1 MNHFSKLIIA
11 ASLTS
16 AAANA
21 GLMYDQDITPDVIF
35 GSGNANGAF
44 TVDSRNGME
53 LGLRAKLRF
62 DETNQPASVYNS
74 DGAGKYYFDNIAPPT
89 GFTWGP
95 EYINSPSTAIWNF
108 DFSVNSNV
116 DGSGSVLSDFTYLLE
131 IDFDPGVNTQFLAF
145 DMINGEDA
153 DHAVGNNA
161 TGNGAGVSD
170 PANYFSLISTNNVA
184 QNSWNVEFFNDEQF
198 TFTNTDDGLYDIR
211 LSAFDNGVEIAS
223 TSIQVVSG
231 DGAMEVP
238 APATALLM
246 LAGGLMLLRRR

>member
-1 MNHFSKLIIA
+1 MKHLSIILLA
-11 ASLTS
+11 TS
-16 AAANA
+16 FISATANA
-21 GLMYDQDITPDVIF
+21 GLMYDQNVTPDVIY

-44 TVDSRNGME
+44 TVDSRNGIE

-62 DETNQPASVYNS
+62 DETNQPASIYNS

-89 GFTWGP
+89 GFGWAEG
-95 EYINSPSTAIWNF
+95 SSSSAIWNF

-131 IDFDPGVNTQFLAF
+131 IDYDPGVTTQFYEI
-145 DMINGEDA
+145 DVINQFPF
-153 DHAVGNNA
+153 DHALGTNA
-161 TGNGAGVSD
+161 TGNGDGISD
-170 PANYFSLISTNNVA
+170 LGNYLSLINSNNVA

-246 LAGGLMLLRRR
+246 FAGGLMLLRRR

>member
-1 MNHFSKLIIA
+1 MKHLSIILLA
-11 ASLTS
+11 TS
-16 AAANA
+16 FISATANA
-21 GLMYDQDITPDVIF
+21 GLMYDQNVTPDVIY

-44 TVDSRNGME
+44 TVDSRNGIE

-62 DETNQPASVYNS
+62 DENNNAASIYNS

-89 GFTWGP
+89 GYG
-95 EYINSPSTAIWNF
+95 SAAGSSSTAIWNF

-131 IDFDPGVNTQFLAF
+131 IDYDPGVTTQFYEI
-145 DMINGEDA
+145 DVINQFPF
-153 DHAVGNNA
+153 DHALGTNA
-161 TGNGAGVSD
+161 TGNGDGVSD
-170 PANYFSLISTNNVA
+170 LGNYLSLINSNNVA

-246 LAGGLMLLRRR
+246 FAGGLMLLRRR

>member
-74 DGAGKYYFDNIAPPT
+74 DGAGKYYFDNIAPPN
-89 GFTWGP
+89 GFGWAAG
-95 EYINSPSTAIWNF
+95 SSSSAIWNF

-131 IDFDPGVNTQFLAF
+131 IDYDPGVTTQFYEI
-145 DMINGEDA
+145 DVINQFPY
-153 DHAVGNNA
+153 DHALGTNA
-161 TGNGAGVSD
+161 TGNGEGVSD
-170 PANYFSLISTNNVA
+170 PANYFSLINTNNVA

>member
-1 MNHFSKLIIA
+1 MKHLSKILFA
-11 ASLTS
+11 TS
-16 AAANA
+16 FISATANA
-21 GLMYDQDITPDVIF
+21 GLMYDQNVTPDVIY
-35 GSGNANGAF
+35 GGGNANGAF
-44 TVDSRNGME
+44 TVDSRNGVE

-62 DETNQPASVYNS
+62 DETNQPASIYNS

-89 GFTWGP
+89 GFGWDEG
-95 EYINSPSTAIWNF
+95 SSSSAIWNF

-131 IDFDPGVNTQFLAF
+131 IDYDPGVTTQFLAF
-145 DMINGEDA
+145 DLINQPDA
-153 DHAVGNNA
+153 DHAIGSDG
-161 TGNGAGVSD
+161 TGNLNPKDAEES
-170 PANYFSLISTNNVA
+170 YSFLINNNNVA
-184 QNSWNVEFFNDEQF
+184 QNSWNMEFFNNDEF

-211 LSAFDNGVEIAS
+211 LSAFDNGDEIAS

-246 LAGGLMLLRRR
+246 FAGGLMLLRRR